1 MKFISKKTILHGFLV
16 FSITIF
22 SLFVHGYSF
31 GLGDQVLYLPLLSKL
46 YDSSL
51 YPGDYIFPALYS
63 NKAFIYELLVVLGKS
78 FQGDFFIAY
87 IGMFFMSSFVFY
99 FGIYSLAY
107 TLYKDKR
114 TALVSLFLT
123 LIPYPVAGAA
133 ITTIETGF
141 VLRILAHSLVLFA
154 LVAVIKKQWFKVL
167 ILLALMFVIHP
178 LSAATYSLVII
189 PLILWY
195 VKPSF
200 KIIAGGILLALAI
213 SPVLSTHLSSVKDV
227 ILPIISES
235 WWFDIVRLRNSYV
248 IPLDWSVKSWLFLI
262 AILLPLLFTILRNKK
277 SPHQNLWSYR
287 IIIISAVILF
297 IQTIFTSFVPISL
310 VVLLQLGRIWFI
322 PIIVSLIYLAFY
334 IGKWSKKLG
343 LSTNKL
349 VVILLVSFIGII
361 IFRKNNFIR
370 QQNPHWI
377 ATQIWAKE
385 HTSKNCTFLT
395 NFYSQGFRVYSQRPI
410 VGEYKDGTISFY
422 SKDFARKW
430 NERRLYLQMEDSGE
444 FVNSL
449 DNINRRY
456 PFSLVVF
463 NKGITVPLEKM
474 YENEGFIIYK
484 NVELENNCSI
494 LL

>member
-1 MKFISKKTILHGFLV
+1 M
-16 FSITIF
+16 
-22 SLFVHGYSF
+22 
-31 GLGDQVLYLPLLSKL
+31 
-46 YDSSL
+46 
-51 YPGDYIFPALYS
+51 
-63 NKAFIYELLVVLGKS
+63 
-78 FQGDFFIAY
+78 
-87 IGMFFMSSFVFY
+87 
-99 FGIYSLAY
+99 
-107 TLYKDKR
+107 
-114 TALVSLFLT
+114 
-123 LIPYPVAGAA
+123 
-133 ITTIETGF
+133 
-141 VLRILAHSLVLFA
+141 
-154 LVAVIKKQWFKVL
+154 
-167 ILLALMFVIHP
+167 
-178 LSAATYSLVII
+178 
-189 PLILWY
+189 
-195 VKPSF
+195 
-200 KIIAGGILLALAI
+200 
-213 SPVLSTHLSSVKDV
+213 
-227 ILPIISES
+227 
-235 WWFDIVRLRNSYV
+235 
-248 IPLDWSVKSWLFLI
+248 
-262 AILLPLLFTILRNKK
+262 RNKK